1 MGVGG
6 RPEEG
11 SLATQTSSSN
21 TRLVAVGGVV
31 LLVGVILVLLIL
43 RGTVSGD
50 DPVAPEEV
58 TTSSESDNEQTQ
70 QAPDRDEQ
78 LVAEGEATTAR
89 IDLPLEVEDGHE
101 AVAVQ
106 AGYERGVAAVPS
118 SGDRVVLYALA
129 APDEDD
135 DSPSPT
141 DDAERLLA
149 DVEVLGV
156 VGPRPAANEGTL
168 TFVLSVAEDDV
179 AELLPAAR
187 DRELWLTLLPGGEV
201 EADEDDE
208 E

>member
-1 MGVGG
+1 M
-6 RPEEG
+6 
-11 SLATQTSSSN
+11 ATQTSSSN

-58 TTSSESDNEQTQ
+58 TSSQSDDGQTQ
-70 QAPDRDEQ
+70 QAPERDEE
-78 LVAEGEATTAR
+78 LVPEGEATTAR
-89 IDLPLEVEDGHE
+89 LDLPLQVDDGHE

-106 AGYERGVAAVPS
+106 AAYERGVAAVPS

-135 DSPSPT
+135 ESPSPAT

-168 TFVLSVAEDDV
+168 TFVLAVAEEDV

-201 EADEDDE
+201 EADEDGE